1 MLLNK
6 NKKKQ
11 ENKITDIDSVNIS
24 DRIETNKE
32 SKGKPSCCVFVCFYS
47 FLALSIDYLS
57 PLDACESEAYR
68 ARYAFF
74 FEKKMDVYLFFMR

>member
-1 MLLNK
+1 MPSNK

-24 DRIETNKE
+24 DRIETNKAIQRQTQVV
-32 SKGKPSCCVFVCFYS
+32 VFCL
-47 FLALSIDYLS
+47 FLLLSIFYLLR

-68 ARYAFF
+68 ARYAFSF
-74 FEKKMDVYLFFMR
+74 KQD